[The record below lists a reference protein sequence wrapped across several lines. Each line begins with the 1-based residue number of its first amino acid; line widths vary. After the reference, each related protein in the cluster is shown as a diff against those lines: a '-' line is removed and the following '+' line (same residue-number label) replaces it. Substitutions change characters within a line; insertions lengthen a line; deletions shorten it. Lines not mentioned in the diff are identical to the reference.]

1 MKFGNYKECSQAFGL
16 WERPP
21 FGKVVNKDGTTIP
34 PIGPVQELN

>member
-1 MKFGNYKECSQAFGL
+1 MKFGSYKEDVQNGI
-16 WERPP
+16 WQRPP

>member
-1 MKFGNYKECSQAFGL
+1 MNFGTHKECPQAFGL